1 MPGYSSTCANRT
13 AKTTAP
19 RTNRSE
25 SADCT
30 LSCRVAD
37 DIHYRASLLAA
48 DRFGT
53 DPYLAVTTATRYNEF
68 VVPDM
73 GLAVTVDDA
82 SGETVLSESLSAGLD
97 PELGFHY
104 GIGAP
109 GVTDADS
116 VTVEVTTPPQVARHE
131 GYETA
136 FFKTPTLTLS

>member
-1 MPGYSSTCANRT
+1 MG
-13 AKTTAP
+13 
-19 RTNRSE
+19 E
-25 SADCT
+25 G
-30 LSCRVAD
+30 VAD
-37 DIHYRASLLAA
+37 DIRYRASLVTA

-73 GLAVTVDDA
+73 GLDVTVDDT
-82 SGETVLSESLSAGLD
+82 SGETVLAESLSPGLD

-104 GIGAP
+104 GNSAP
-109 GVTDADS
+109 GVTGEES

-136 FFKTPTLTLS
+136 FFKTPTRTLS